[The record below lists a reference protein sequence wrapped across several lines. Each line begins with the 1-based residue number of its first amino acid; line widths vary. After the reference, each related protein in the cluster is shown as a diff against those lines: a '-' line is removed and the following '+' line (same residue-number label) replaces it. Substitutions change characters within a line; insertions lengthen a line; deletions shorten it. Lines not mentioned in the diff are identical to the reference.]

1 MLIIDSWRRTMR
13 STLAASLMGIGG
25 IFVSFSA
32 VVVVLALLAGRTD
45 PYHRL
50 AGRGGMA
57 TEAFV
62 AGAVLLVLGFAL
74 SRLGRKTAEE

>member
-1 MLIIDSWRRTMR
+1 MR

-50 AGRGGMA
+50 AGRGPMA
-57 TEAFV
+57 AEAFV
-62 AGAVLLVLGFAL
+62 GGVVLLALGFAL
-74 SRLGRKTAEE
+74 SRMGRKPSEE